1 MNFRVI
7 ENIFVTEGMP
17 DETFVEPPN
26 FNEILVDIRHLGK
39 PVVIEGPSGTGKTST
54 VKKVLERLGKGNDG
68 VYLSARKSEDVE
80 SLQQLAMNPTKGVFI
95 IDDFHRLS
103 ASLQAKFSDLAK
115 IAAEE
120 ASPDKYPKLVLIG
133 INQVGTTLIEF
144 SPDIAKR
151 IGIHKIE
158 PATNAECEKLIAK
171 GAEALNISF
180 LNAHL
185 IFEESQGDYWL
196 IQTLCST
203 ACQIKS
209 VTETQAVKI
218 EVVLDVA
225 QLRTRIVNKLQNLYY
240 ESVKDF
246 CRGRR
251 FRPSND
257 PYYRILKFIAT
268 KSGGSSSVDLIQLA
282 NANPEITGSINNIK
296 DGRLTVL
303 LKEKARAGQYFY
315 YSKDSSRFS
324 VEDPAVFY
332 FLKNLDWERLRTDC
346 GFRDHV
352 VKPRFD
358 IAISF
363 AGENRDLARYIA
375 QRLKE
380 LDVDTYFDEDY
391 EVSYLGRKLSDEFP
405 KIFSTDSRFVLC
417 ILDKFHQE
425 KIWPTFERDVFMPR
439 VEKCE
444 VIPLCLDD
452 TIFVGI
458 PKDLYG
464 FRLKW
469 TSSDLFWQ
477 QDVDDKIIYPLID
490 RIG

>member
-1 MNFRVI
+1 MNLRVI
-7 ENIFVTEGMP
+7 ENVFVTEGMP

-26 FNEILVDIRHLGK
+26 FNEILVDIRHPGK

-54 VKKVLERLGKGNDG
+54 VKKVLERLGKGNDWL
-68 VYLSARKSEDVE
+68 YLSARKIEDVE
-80 SLQQLAMNPTKGVFI
+80 SLQHLAVNPTKGVFI

-151 IGIHKIE
+151 IGIHKVE
-158 PATNAECEKLIAK
+158 PATSAQCEKLIAK
-171 GAEALNISF
+171 GADALNISF

-203 ACQIKS
+203 ACQIKN
-209 VTETQAVKI
+209 VTETQAVKV
-218 EVVLDVA
+218 EVMLDVA
-225 QLRTRIVNKLQNLYY
+225 QLRARIVNKLQNLYY

-268 KSGGSSSVDLIQLA
+268 KSEGSSSVDLIQLA

-303 LKEKARAGQYFY
+303 LKE
-315 YSKDSSRFS
+315 
-324 VEDPAVFY
+324 
-332 FLKNLDWERLRTDC
+332 NLERVNTFITAKSPL
-346 GFRDHV
+346 GF
-352 VKPRFD
+352 P
-358 IAISF
+358 
-363 AGENRDLARYIA
+363 
-375 QRLKE
+375 
-380 LDVDTYFDEDY
+380 
-391 EVSYLGRKLSDEFP
+391 
-405 KIFSTDSRFVLC
+405 
-417 ILDKFHQE
+417 
-425 KIWPTFERDVFMPR
+425 
-439 VEKCE
+439 
-444 VIPLCLDD
+444 
-452 TIFVGI
+452 
-458 PKDLYG
+458 
-464 FRLKW
+464 
-469 TSSDLFWQ
+469 
-477 QDVDDKIIYPLID
+477 
-490 RIG
+490 